1 MNDQLPPPT
10 PSKRTPS
17 KTEAIVAL
25 CTLAG
30 AADERQLRAIACA
43 CKALARDAV
52 HKGRC
57 HASQSRRGV
66 YRTPKPVADAILAN
80 PPFDPAPE
88 PQPQEG

>member
-1 MNDQLPPPT
+1 MNDQLPPLPPT
-10 PSKRTPS
+10 NRTPS